1 MRPKKGFL
9 TNLLTYIAN
18 NILLK
23 RNNSSRTGVVYFP
36 RIREKSIFNFL
47 IKTTMS
53 GVASSVGAKNN
64 KKYLKQYRR
73 EREKYNLPPI
83 EINGH

>member
-1 MRPKKGFL
+1 MITRVEWKARITFSVRDGAG
-9 TNLLTYIAN
+9 Y
-18 NILLK
+18 
-23 RNNSSRTGVVYFP
+23 SSRTGVVYFP

>member
-1 MRPKKGFL
+1 M
-9 TNLLTYIAN
+9 
-18 NILLK
+18 
-23 RNNSSRTGVVYFP
+23 VYFP